1 MSKNGLLPNLNIENF
16 DVCESCIKGKITSK
30 PFAKH
35 WQSLELLELI
45 HSNICGP
52 LRTKTHKG
60 MKYFITFIDD
70 YSQYGFIYL
79 IKHKFEALQN
89 FKNYKTK
96 VEKQLEQP
104 IKIINNDRCGE
115 YETFDELC
123 KGEGIR
129 HIYTMLYKPQEN
141 GIVERQ

>member
-1 MSKNGLLPNLNIENF
+1 
-16 DVCESCIKGKITSK
+16 
-30 PFAKH
+30 
-35 WQSLELLELI
+35 
-45 HSNICGP
+45 
-52 LRTKTHKG
+52 
-60 MKYFITFIDD
+60 MKYFISFIDD

-115 YETFDELC
+115 YETFDEFC

-129 HIYTMLYKPQEN
+129 HIYTMLYKPQQN
-141 GIVERQ
+141 GIAKRQQNSDGDVKINGGSFGISTHFFGGKLCQLPHIY

>member
-1 MSKNGLLPNLNIENF
+1 M
-16 DVCESCIKGKITSK
+16 TTK

-45 HSNICGP
+45 HSNICGS

-60 MKYFITFIDD
+60 MKYFITLIDD
-70 YSQYGFIYL
+70 YSRYRFIYL
-79 IKHKFEALQN
+79 IKHKYEALQN
-89 FKNYKTK
+89 FKNYKTE
-96 VEKQLEQP
+96 VEKQLEQS

-141 GIVERQ
+141 HIVERQ